1 MYHFMDK
8 TLLSLEMLSS
18 LSKVT
23 QKSAAEPNSE
33 FNSSD
38 SRSTSLFTSTT
49 SILSEFQT
57 RMYILTV

>member
-8 TLLSLEMLSS
+8 AILSLEMLSS

-23 QKSAAEPNSE
+23 QKSAAGPNSE

-38 SRSTSLFTSTT
+38 SRLHLFLLVLHLYCLNSKLEC
-49 SILSEFQT
+49 IF
-57 RMYILTV
+57 